1 MFSQNSCNFRTN
13 TNFCHRQYIV
23 NKIYFHSDNKLTACS
38 KCLVAKSLFLVCA
51 KRRFPNCKCVREI
64 MSGGGFMLKTDWRQW
79 MHSLIFGGFDT
90 LKFSAKPK
98 SEIYNASFL
107 LEPLMAAIFVFSY
120 FHLLRS
126 RIYFIFETKI
136 KSYTKLWFV

>member
-1 MFSQNSCNFRTN
+1 MHHFYSLNWYTEANKIHLNVHQAAHYRRLGLVMSICTLIHINRYRTNSYNKTQTPVLYTSHQARKTFSFMFSQNSCNFRTN

-64 MSGGGFMLKTDWRQW
+64 ISGGGFMLKTD
-79 MHSLIFGGFDT
+79 
-90 LKFSAKPK
+90 
-98 SEIYNASFL
+98 
-107 LEPLMAAIFVFSY
+107 
-120 FHLLRS
+120 
-126 RIYFIFETKI
+126 
-136 KSYTKLWFV
+136 